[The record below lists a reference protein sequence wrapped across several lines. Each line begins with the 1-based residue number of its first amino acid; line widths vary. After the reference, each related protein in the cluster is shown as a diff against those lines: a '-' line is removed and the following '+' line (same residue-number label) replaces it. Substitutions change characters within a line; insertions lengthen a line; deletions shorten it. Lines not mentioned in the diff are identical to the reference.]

1 MLQNNTS
8 EIYHHGVKGQRW
20 GVRRY
25 QNADGSLTPA
35 GRKRADKLKQQ
46 YTELTGKR
54 LIRKPGLKS
63 NKSTDTK
70 EVVDTKKNVKDMTD
84 NELRE
89 KTNRMRLENDYVT
102 ALKTMNDLN
111 PKQVSKGKAFVDKTV
126 SDVVMP
132 AVTDVAKQLVKSFLV
147 KTVNESLKL
156 DDDLKVH
163 TNNKKKN

>member
-89 KTNRMRLENDYVT
+89 KTNRMRLENDYIT

>member
-54 LIRKPGLKS
+54 LIRKPGVKS

-111 PKQVSKGKAFVDKTV
+111 PKQVSKGKVFVDKTV